1 MTFTPEQVERIV
13 LEVIRRLDLLS
24 TDSAGVAVGEQT
36 GVAPSKHSS
45 TTAELTISDKVI
57 TMRSVEGRLAG
68 IERLVV
74 AAKAVVTPAVKD
86 ELKKHKVQLVRQS

>member
-13 LEVIRRLDLLS
+13 LEVIRRLGLLS
-24 TDSAGVAVGEQT
+24 GQAAAAVGEHS
-36 GVAPSKHSS
+36 GAAASKHSS
-45 TTAELTISDKVI
+45 TTAELTLSDKVI
-57 TMRSVEGRLAG
+57 TLRSIEGRLAG

-86 ELKKHKVQLVRQS
+86 ELKKHQVQLVRQS

>member
-24 TDSAGVAVGEQT
+24 TGSAAVGEQT

>member
-13 LEVIRRLDLLS
+13 LEVIRRLDLLNLS
-24 TDSAGVAVGEQT
+24 PQREQAVVER
-36 GVAPSKHSS
+36 SI
-45 TTAELTISDKVI
+45 TTLELKLTDKVV
-57 TMRSVEGRLAG
+57 TLRSVEGRLAG

-86 ELKKHKVQLVRQS
+86 ELNKHKVQLVRQTTSH

>member
-13 LEVIRRLDLLS
+13 LEVIRRLGLLS
-24 TDSAGVAVGEQT
+24 AGSAGVAVGER
-36 GVAPSKHSS
+36 SS
-45 TTAELTISDKVI
+45 TTAELTILDKVI
-57 TMRSVEGRLAG
+57 TTRSIEGRLAG

-86 ELKKHKVQLVRQS
+86 ELKKHKVQLVRQK